1 MFNVAMLMNSDRTL
15 MSVSTLFTE
24 NASRFCHANGS
35 WDNYTNYKACIDVPL
50 EGQAETG
57 VETATTLYFIGYSM
71 SLVALSIAIG
81 IFLYFK

>member
-1 MFNVAMLMNSDRTL
+1 MNSKRKL
-15 MSVSTLFTE
+15 KSGFTLFAE
-24 NASRFCHANGS
+24 NASRFCHSNGT

-71 SLVALSIAIG
+71 SLVALSFAIW